1 MPIVKD
7 LMTRGVEHV
16 AGNATVQHAAE
27 KMAEKDIGFLAVS
40 NGQAA
45 GGVITDRDIVVRCL
59 AQHRNP
65 EQTAIQDCMTTDLAT
80 LSEDADLQ
88 EAGKIVEEKQIRRL
102 LVRDADGN
110 LSGVISLGDLATG
123 CNDDH
128 LRSEVLEK
136 VSAEC
141 APC

>member
-1 MPIVKD
+1 MPTVKE
-7 LMTRGVEHV
+7 LMTQGVEHI
-16 AGNATVQHAAE
+16 AGDATVQQAAE
-27 KMAEKDIGFLAVS
+27 RMAEKDIGFLAVA
-40 NGQAA
+40 NEQAA

-59 AQHRNP
+59 AQHKNP
-65 EQTAIQDCMTTDLAT
+65 EQTAIQQCMTTDIAT
-80 LSEDADLQ
+80 ITEDADLQ
-88 EAGKIVEEKQIRRL
+88 DAGQLMEDKQIRRL